1 MNLNYIFGL
10 IVAYI
15 IGILI
20 GFSFKII
27 ITKPDFIGDNPKEME
42 EGTICPLK
50 EKSFEEQE
58 KEITKRFKKG
68 MNINV
73 EEKE

>member
-50 EKSFEEQE
+50 EKSFEE
-58 KEITKRFKKG
+58 
-68 MNINV
+68 
-73 EEKE
+73 